1 MCIRDRLNYSNF
13 KVWYDKNKYGETQL
27 DLDKDILFKE
37 NKIYDPAYV
46 VFVPH
51 EINTLFIARDK
62 CRGDLPIGVSFDTS
76 KNKYRAEVSFM
87 GKSIKLGTFNNPE
100 EAFERYKIYKE
111 DLIQDMAEQYK
122 GKIPDKAY
130 QAMLNWKV
138 EITD

>member
-1 MCIRDRLNYSNF
+1 
-13 KVWYDKNKYGETQL
+13 
-27 DLDKDILFKE
+27 
-37 NKIYDPAYV
+37 
-46 VFVPH
+46 
-51 EINTLFIARDK
+51 
-62 CRGDLPIGVSFDTS
+62 
-76 KNKYRAEVSFM
+76 M